1 MFTNENNITFITQF
15 SNVMTLRMAQSRV
28 PLLTIAIATN
38 PKQCKL

>member
-1 MFTNENNITFITQF
+1 MFTSENHNTFITQF
-15 SNVMTLRMAQSRV
+15 SKAMTQRMAQSRV